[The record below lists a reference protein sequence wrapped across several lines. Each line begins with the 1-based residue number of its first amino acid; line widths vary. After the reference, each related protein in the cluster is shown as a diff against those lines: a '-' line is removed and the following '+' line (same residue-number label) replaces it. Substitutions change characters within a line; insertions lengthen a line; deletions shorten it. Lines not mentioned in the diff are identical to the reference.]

1 MKGVRRENKNTV
13 RVAWIRALAS
23 AIKEQNDTNLEV
35 LLARVR
41 GEHGT

>member
-1 MKGVRRENKNTV
+1 MTSVNNQRQHVRGEEG
-13 RVAWIRALAS
+13 AS

-35 LLARVR
+35 LLARVH